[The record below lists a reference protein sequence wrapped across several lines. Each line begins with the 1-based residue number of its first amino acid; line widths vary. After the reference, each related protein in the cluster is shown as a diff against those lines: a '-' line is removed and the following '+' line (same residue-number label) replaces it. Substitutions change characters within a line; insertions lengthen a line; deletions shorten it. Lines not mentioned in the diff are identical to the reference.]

1 MLGKQREGGG
11 AIVEAE
17 GVADH
22 QAQRPFS
29 SLKESLLMVQRSR
42 LTVVFSFR
50 LPRRGAELWPLRSY
64 DLTYRG
70 NSLDL
75 ARGSKVHS
83 TSGWKPPKAVK
94 EALFSSFSSS
104 SFCFCPAMAKLAS

>member
-11 AIVEAE
+11 VEGAIVEAAE

-42 LTVVFSFR
+42 PTVVFSF
-50 LPRRGAELWPLRSY
+50 
-64 DLTYRG
+64 
-70 NSLDL
+70 
-75 ARGSKVHS
+75 
-83 TSGWKPPKAVK
+83 
-94 EALFSSFSSS
+94 
-104 SFCFCPAMAKLAS
+104 